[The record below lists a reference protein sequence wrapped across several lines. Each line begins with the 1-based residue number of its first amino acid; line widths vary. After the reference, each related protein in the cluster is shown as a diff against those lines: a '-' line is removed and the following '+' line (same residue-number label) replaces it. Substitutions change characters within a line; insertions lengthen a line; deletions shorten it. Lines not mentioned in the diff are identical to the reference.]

1 MGLGGI
7 VVLLF
12 VCDYQR
18 DQRETLGCRLCN
30 RLSTLAYYSLADSA
44 DHAERMQQAALYRRE
59 RQLVV
64 VVWLLGLLLFWVLS
78 A

>member
-18 DQRETLGCRLCN
+18 DQRETLGFRLCN

-44 DHAERMQQAALYRRE
+44 DDADECSRLHYIAEKDR
-59 RQLVV
+59 
-64 VVWLLGLLLFWVLS
+64 LFEVKAVLWFCGLS